1 MKSRTLLSIALLAGM
16 PFMYLIYVQAYKYN
30 LPVDKN
36 IWKFVES
43 VRSPE
48 LTKFF
53 STITHLGDAWLFV
66 IIMIALVIAIIKFK
80 RNVAF
85 AAWLGTS
92 ALLGAWLMNKFMKEY
107 FVRPRPF
114 VAGYIENLVS
124 ASGYSFPSGHSMGSI
139 ICYILIAYVIKI
151 YVKNRFLSTLVFVV
165 LIILSVVIA
174 ISRVYLGVHY
184 PTDIIA
190 GLSFGLCIVCI
201 FILLRR
207 GIVRV

>member
-1 MKSRTLLSIALLAGM
+1 MKSRTLLSIALLASV
-16 PFMYLIYVQAYKYN
+16 PFVYLIYVQAYKYN

-66 IIMIALVIAIIKFK
+66 IIMIALVIAIIKIK

-114 VAGYIENLVS
+114 VAGYIENLVP

-139 ICYILIAYVIKI
+139 ICYILIAYVISI
-151 YVKNRFLSTLVFVV
+151 YVKNRFLSTLVFMV